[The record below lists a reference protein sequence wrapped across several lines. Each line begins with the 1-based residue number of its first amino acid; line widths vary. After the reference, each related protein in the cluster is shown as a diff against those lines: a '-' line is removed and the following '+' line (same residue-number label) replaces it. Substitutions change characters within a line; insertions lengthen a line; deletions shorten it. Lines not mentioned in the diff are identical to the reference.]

1 MSRHGPYPAS
11 HHSRNPWNGGRSE
24 SVSSSASSQTYQ
36 NVPTNHYAQIDS
48 QYQLLGGARCPQEMV
63 GHLAEPAYLVPNPYP
78 AAQPTRQHMFPPPTA
93 ESRRPRPVSSGA
105 GTPISTGYVAAET
118 AVLPCGGHC
127 VALETFCHHLLQVV
141 FVIGS
146 LTGICL
152 IVAGSA
158 MKGSQAMSRGGVQGQ
173 DLGVLTYIGA
183 MVSLVSG
190 LLLAIQC
197 CSRPRPST
205 RVRRHRQ
212 NHHSAH
218 HQVHPRA
225 EEIPLQQMGSTYLDG
240 HPGVHLQ
247 HPAAATLKR
256 QQTAPRVQENPDP
269 YRGEGGI
276 PWWRREEDAAV

>member
-1 MSRHGPYPAS
+1 
-11 HHSRNPWNGGRSE
+11 
-24 SVSSSASSQTYQ
+24 
-36 NVPTNHYAQIDS
+36 
-48 QYQLLGGARCPQEMV
+48 
-63 GHLAEPAYLVPNPYP
+63 
-78 AAQPTRQHMFPPPTA
+78 
-93 ESRRPRPVSSGA
+93 
-105 GTPISTGYVAAET
+105 
-118 AVLPCGGHC
+118 
-127 VALETFCHHLLQVV
+127 
-141 FVIGS
+141 
-146 LTGICL
+146 
-152 IVAGSA
+152 

-197 CSRPRPST
+197 CSRPRPLT

-269 YRGEGGI
+269 Y
-276 PWWRREEDAAV
+276 